1 MALTESI
8 SSTLEV
14 AADGTVFVNTEI
26 SIFRDNTKIASEVNR
41 TGYHPGA
48 DVSSLPDSIQAVCAA
63 VWMPE
68 VLEAWQKR
76 IDQPNVVN

>member
-8 SSTLEV
+8 STRIEIASN
-14 AADGTVFVNTEI
+14 GTVFVNMETD
-26 SIFRDNTKIASEVNR
+26 IFRDDTKITSEVNR

-48 DVSSLPDSIQAVCAA
+48 DVSSLPENIQAVCTAA
-63 VWMPE
+63 WTPE

-76 IDQPNVVN
+76 IDQRNALI